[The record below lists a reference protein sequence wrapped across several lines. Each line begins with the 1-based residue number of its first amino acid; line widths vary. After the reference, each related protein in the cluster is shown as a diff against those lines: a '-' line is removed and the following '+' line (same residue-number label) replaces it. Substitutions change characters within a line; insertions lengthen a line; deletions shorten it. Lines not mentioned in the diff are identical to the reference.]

1 MKFQIFIKNLRKH
14 LVRHGTDSRIS
25 FEHAL
30 IIDFSPNCIQTR
42 TFYNGLN
49 PSDQDS
55 LNSVV
60 GGNLL
65 ERSAQDVLK
74 IIENKSKVR
83 YSRNKPIVSQVKAS
97 NVDSSE
103 MAKLTDAVTQLK
115 SMFGQFMKMN
125 IASSLVSGLLP
136 SNTVPSPQEDLK
148 AITTWSCATLVGPLV
163 PPPPPSPSK
172 EVDRESEMITDQVLT
187 GSTNNV
193 LPPVVQPSPASTS
206 SAPEIPEPNLH
217 QPPIPYPLRLNK

>member
-1 MKFQIFIKNLRKH
+1 
-14 LVRHGTDSRIS
+14 
-25 FEHAL
+25 
-30 IIDFSPNCIQTR
+30 
-42 TFYNGLN
+42 
-49 PSDQDS
+49 
-55 LNSVV
+55 
-60 GGNLL
+60 
-65 ERSAQDVLK
+65 
-74 IIENKSKVR
+74 
-83 YSRNKPIVSQVKAS
+83 
-97 NVDSSE
+97 
-103 MAKLTDAVTQLK
+103 
-115 SMFGQFMKMN
+115 MFGQFMKMN

-206 SAPEIPEPNLH
+206 STPEIPEPNLH
-217 QPPIPYPLRLNK
+217 QPPIPYPLSFSEALAHMLNL